1 MVVFLNQNISVAAVF
16 KGGDVFPRWF
26 LYCGRKVAVQEVTY
40 TWKEQKGAAML
51 HHFAVSDGAN
61 LYDIAFQPVALS
73 WSIEAVEDGARL

>member
-26 LYCGRKVAVQEVTY
+26 LYRGRKVAVREVTY
-40 TWKEQKGAAML
+40 SWKETKGAAL
-51 HHFAVSDGAN
+51 FHHFAVSDGMN

-73 WSIEAVEDGARL
+73 WSIEAVDDGTTL

>member
-26 LYCGRKVAVQEVTY
+26 LYHGRKIAVKEVTY
-40 TWKEQKGAAML
+40 SWKETKGAALL

-73 WSIEAVEDGARL
+73 WSIEAVDEQ